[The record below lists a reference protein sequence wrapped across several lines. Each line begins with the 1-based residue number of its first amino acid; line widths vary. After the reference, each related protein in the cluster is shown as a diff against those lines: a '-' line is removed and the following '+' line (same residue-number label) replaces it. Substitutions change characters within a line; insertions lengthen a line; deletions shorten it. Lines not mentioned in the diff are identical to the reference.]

1 MSEPH
6 ILSAIEHESLKIPD
20 EIVTSIQDQ
29 QNERSSLK
37 DIKYLYLH
45 KDDRT
50 KYRGN
55 YRADYYIGL
64 DWLTLTDNKDT
75 QSSDQYALQ
84 VCPKIKGINFLK
96 MLDTCLSFPE
106 AAQHVHKIYHIHS
119 QKKPISIEPNRS
131 SDVTLL
137 IMVDFLH
144 TLKRIAARGL
154 KRGFIPIQ
162 ENLTAKLKGKLLL
175 GRHMKSNVVRGRVEC
190 NFCAYQVHEIN
201 CPENKLLK
209 KAFQFTDSYLTRF
222 SKVAEEG
229 GALSGIPRALSRCRV
244 AFRDVSDDINPAQVR
259 QFKVNP
265 LYREYASALRLAKI
279 ILKRFDYSIQET
291 TRPEKKYECPPHI
304 IDMPL
309 LFELYVYAKFPPE
322 IGKEILFQKDCGSS
336 IPDFLYPEKHLIL
349 DTKYKNPEN
358 QQEEGGDDIK
368 HYDTSDI
375 AQLSRYARNRCV
387 RKHLGLE
394 ANDEYVVECILIYP
408 SKNKNASDTIDITDT
423 TKRYKIKTH
432 TKFYTLG
439 IRLPVIEQN
448 AKQ

>member
-50 KYRGN
+50 KYRGK
-55 YRADYYIGL
+55 YCADYYIGL
-64 DWLTLTDNKDT
+64 DWLTLTDNKDA
-75 QSSDQYALQ
+75 QSGDQYALQ

-96 MLDTCLSFPE
+96 MLDTCLNLPE

-119 QKKPISIEPNRS
+119 QKKPIPIEPNRS

-137 IMVDFLH
+137 IMVDFLY

-209 KAFQFTDSYLTRF
+209 KALRFTDSYLTRF
-222 SKVAEEG
+222 SQVAEEG
-229 GALSGIPRALSRCRV
+229 GALSGIPRALSRCRA

-265 LYREYASALRLAKI
+265 LYREYASALRLAKM

-304 IDMPL
+304 INMPL

-322 IGKEILFQKDCGSS
+322 IGKEILFQVECGNDR
-336 IPDFLYPEKHLIL
+336 PDFLDTKRHLIL
-349 DTKYKNPEN
+349 DTKYKNLKNKPEK
-358 QQEEGGDDIK
+358 DDI
-368 HYDTSDI
+368 S
-375 AQLSRYARNRCV
+375 QLARYARNKCV
-387 RKHLGLE
+387 RKHLGLK
-394 ANDEYVVECILIYP
+394 ADDHRMVECVFIYP
-408 SKNKNASDTIDITDT
+408 NEKADETIDINDDSKRCPLTD
-423 TKRYKIKTH
+423 Y